1 MPPAAPATSATIPS
15 PWPRHARASGTGFT
29 ERDFEPVGDAR
40 AETDHL
46 VVDAVVHQAHRY
58 GAKTRQRR
66 SRGRQAAENR
76 LPPAVTEHAPAT
88 GALQFDQVDA
98 AFQRTDA
105 RRSDLGCG
113 NAGREYEIDH
123 GIHSVMPLVYG
134 GRHFP
139 DRIPHMPTSFFA
151 TARSTLLL
159 AALALSA
166 APAAAAPAQAAQAA
180 PLATVQEVDIARYAG
195 LWYEIAA
202 IPMWFQ
208 RNCLGDTTARYTPN
222 PDGTIDVL
230 NRCRTSE
237 GTNEAHGLARIVD
250 TQSNARLEVSFFSIL
265 GWRPVWGDYWIIAL
279 APDYSWAVVGGP
291 ERRHGWILARTPAL
305 ETATLATIHQRLEE
319 LGYDPASF
327 VPTAQQAA
335 PR

>member
-1 MPPAAPATSATIPS
+1 MADDESASVPLGKGEQTRLDILHAAIARFGRDGFRGTSVA
-15 PWPRHARASGTGFT
+15 
-29 ERDFEPVGDAR
+29 
-40 AETDHL
+40 
-46 VVDAVVHQAHRY
+46 
-58 GAKTRQRR
+58 
-66 SRGRQAAENR
+66 
-76 LPPAVTEHAPAT
+76 
-88 GALQFDQVDA
+88 
-98 AFQRTDA
+98 
-105 RRSDLGCG
+105 
-113 NAGREYEIDH
+113 
-123 GIHSVMPLVYG
+123 
-134 GRHFP
+134 
-139 DRIPHMPTSFFA
+139 
-151 TARSTLLL
+151 
-159 AALALSA
+159 
-166 APAAAAPAQAAQAA
+166 
-180 PLATVQEVDIARYAG
+180 DIARYAG

-250 TQSNARLEVSFFSIL
+250 TQSNARLEVSFFSVL

-291 ERRHGWILARTPAL
+291 ERRHGWILARTPEL

>member
-1 MPPAAPATSATIPS
+1 
-15 PWPRHARASGTGFT
+15 
-29 ERDFEPVGDAR
+29 
-40 AETDHL
+40 
-46 VVDAVVHQAHRY
+46 
-58 GAKTRQRR
+58 
-66 SRGRQAAENR
+66 
-76 LPPAVTEHAPAT
+76 
-88 GALQFDQVDA
+88 
-98 AFQRTDA
+98 
-105 RRSDLGCG
+105 
-113 NAGREYEIDH
+113 
-123 GIHSVMPLVYG
+123 MPLVYG

-291 ERRHGWILARTPAL
+291 ERRHGWILARTPEL